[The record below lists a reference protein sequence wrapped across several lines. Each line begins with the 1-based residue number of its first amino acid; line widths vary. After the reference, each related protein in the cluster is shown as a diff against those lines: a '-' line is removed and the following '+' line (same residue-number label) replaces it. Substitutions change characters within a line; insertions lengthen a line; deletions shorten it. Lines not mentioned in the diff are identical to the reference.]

1 MTEHNAHAGEEM
13 DTDNQVL
20 EKFEAIR
27 RALKNSETRPLLPDT
42 QTLDVDLKDPS
53 PVPNVKIIDET
64 ENP

>member
-1 MTEHNAHAGEEM
+1 M
-13 DTDNQVL
+13 DTDDQLL

-27 RALKNSETRPLLPDT
+27 RALKNSETRPLLPDI